1 MRIKGV
7 IFDLDGTLAN
17 TIADLKDSLNMAMHD
32 LSLPLHDDES
42 VIRCLNNGMKVF
54 IRRSV
59 PEELRT
65 DELLEKVSQKYHHY
79 YKLNHMN
86 KTRFYDG
93 ITELLECLKKQYGI
107 KIAVLSNKDNL
118 YTQNIVNALDVGKN
132 VDVAYGFREGIP
144 HKPSPEGVIDIMNKL
159 GLRKDE
165 TVFVGD
171 SEVDVKTAANAGLA
185 SIGVL
190 WGFKGIESFVE
201 TKPDYLIE
209 KPMDLIN
216 ILQEMK

>member
-1 MRIKGV
+1 M
-7 IFDLDGTLAN
+7 
-17 TIADLKDSLNMAMHD
+17 
-32 LSLPLHDDES
+32 
-42 VIRCLNNGMKVF
+42 
-54 IRRSV
+54 
-59 PEELRT
+59 
-65 DELLEKVSQKYHHY
+65 
-79 YKLNHMN
+79 
-86 KTRFYDG
+86 
-93 ITELLECLKKQYGI
+93 
-107 KIAVLSNKDNL
+107 LSNKDNL

-144 HKPSPEGVIDIMNKL
+144 HKPSPEGVIDIMNEL
-159 GLRKDE
+159 DLRKDE